1 MADAVISC
9 SVFAGHVGTT
19 FALGLPGGGSAPVT
33 LVEASRRRS
42 TDACRSPF
50 SLVFR
55 STSNDTWPPAQYRLT
70 HPVMGEIEIML
81 APFRR
86 VERGMDYTATFD

>member
-1 MADAVISC
+1 MADAVITC

-19 FALGLPGGGSAPVT
+19 FSLGLPGGGSAPVT
-33 LVEASRRRS
+33 LVEASRQRS
-42 TDACRSPF
+42 TQTSLSPF
-50 SLVFR
+50 YLVFR
-55 STSNDTWPPAQYRLT
+55 SISDDTWPPAHYHLS